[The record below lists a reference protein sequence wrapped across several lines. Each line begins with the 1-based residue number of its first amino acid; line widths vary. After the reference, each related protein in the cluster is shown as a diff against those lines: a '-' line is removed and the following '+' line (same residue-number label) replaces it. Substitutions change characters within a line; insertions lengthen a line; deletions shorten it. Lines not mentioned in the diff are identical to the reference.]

1 MDKNTLY
8 QQIKIQELPQ
18 IQNEVLDYFET
29 NPNVLDG
36 YGDDFFIHVP
46 LDSLP
51 VAKSFLLPRAQLE
64 VNEVSVYFIPPNHK
78 TKIHIDGLRKDNGKV
93 PSDMCIAH
101 QYVLIIPIEN
111 STDSIN
117 YWYSNDSVPDD
128 MENIHYYE
136 RAQFPY
142 KFFVSFVKDGCEPEP
157 IGSIVMD
164 QPAFIK
170 SNIYH
175 RVDNSSNNKTRKV
188 LVIRFRER
196 EYYDTLDSVFDW
208 RDLNG

>member
-78 TKIHIDGLRKDNGKV
+78 TKIYITTNELNFPINFLFLLLRTDVSLNL
-93 PSDMCIAH
+93 SA
-101 QYVLIIPIEN
+101 VL
-111 STDSIN
+111 
-117 YWYSNDSVPDD
+117 
-128 MENIHYYE
+128 
-136 RAQFPY
+136 
-142 KFFVSFVKDGCEPEP
+142 
-157 IGSIVMD
+157 
-164 QPAFIK
+164 
-170 SNIYH
+170 
-175 RVDNSSNNKTRKV
+175 
-188 LVIRFRER
+188 
-196 EYYDTLDSVFDW
+196 
-208 RDLNG
+208 